1 MATFIRLLSS
11 FPFYPR
17 NMVEE
22 SSSPARSLRS
32 KISKS
37 YHKSRLAQFISYL
50 GPALIVSIAYMDP
63 GNYGT
68 DIQGGAG
75 YNYDLLWVVW
85 LASGMAMLLQYL
97 SGKLGIATGQ
107 SLPEIL
113 REKLKKRAF
122 IIPYWL
128 AAEAAAAATDLAE
141 YLGTVVAL
149 NLLFGIPMIY
159 AAIFGALDVIILL
172 TLVSRRF
179 RLMEQ
184 MFLLFVSVISIGY
197 LYEIFLVGPDPSAIV
212 THSFMPKFADSGAI
226 MIAVGVIGAT
236 VMPHALF
243 LHSSLTAGK
252 VKSSP
257 PAEKRRILKLHK
269 YENIIT
275 LTIAGFVN
283 AAIMVMAAA
292 AFHNGH
298 SNVASIEE
306 AYKTLV
312 PLFGA
317 AAGVVFV
324 LTLLSSGISSSV
336 VGTLAGQSIFEGLLG
351 RKVNVWIRRFITR
364 FVNVVPTTI
373 ALLIG
378 IDPLSILVYSQ
389 VILSLMIPLP
399 MIPLVLL
406 CRNKELMGE
415 FVNKRVTT
423 ILAFGFVAVI
433 LAFNTYLLISTFLPQ

>member
-1 MATFIRLLSS
+1 VS
-11 FPFYPR
+11 PFLFYSE
-17 NMVEE
+17 MVEE
-22 SSSPARSLRS
+22 DPSTARSMVS
-32 KISKS
+32 KIAVA
-37 YHKSRLAQFISYL
+37 YRNSRLARFIWYM
-50 GPALIVSIAYMDP
+50 GPALMVSIAYMDP

-75 YNYDLLWVVW
+75 YNYNLLWVVW

-113 REKLKKRAF
+113 HEKLKKKKF

-141 YLGTVVAL
+141 YLGTVIAL

-172 TLVSRRF
+172 TFMSSRF
-179 RLMEQ
+179 RIIEQ

-197 LYEIFLVGPDPSAIV
+197 LYEIFITRPDPSAIAI
-212 THSFMPKFADSGAI
+212 HSLVPMLPDNHAI

-243 LHSSLTAGK
+243 LHSSLTANK
-252 VKSSP
+252 IKNSS
-257 PAEKRRILKLHK
+257 PAEKRRILKLHR

-283 AAIMVMAAA
+283 AAIMVMASA
-292 AFHNGH
+292 AFYNGH
-298 SNVASIEE
+298 SNVTSVSD
-306 AYKTLV
+306 AYETMI

-317 AAGVVFV
+317 AAGVIFV
-324 LTLLSSGISSSV
+324 LTLLSSGISSSI
-336 VGTLAGQSIFEGLLG
+336 VGTLAGQFVFEGLLG
-351 RKVNVWIRRFITR
+351 RKVNVWLRRFITR
-364 FVNVVPTTI
+364 FVNVVPTTVAI
-373 ALLIG
+373 LVGL
-378 IDPLSILVYSQ
+378 DPLSILVYSQ

-399 MIPLVLL
+399 MIPIVML
-406 CRNKELMGE
+406 CRNKKLMGE
-415 FVNKRVTT
+415 FVNRKTT
-423 ILAFGFVAVI
+423 TVLAFGIVAVI
-433 LAFNTYLLISTFLPQ
+433 LVFNTYLLISTFFPAMVPFS